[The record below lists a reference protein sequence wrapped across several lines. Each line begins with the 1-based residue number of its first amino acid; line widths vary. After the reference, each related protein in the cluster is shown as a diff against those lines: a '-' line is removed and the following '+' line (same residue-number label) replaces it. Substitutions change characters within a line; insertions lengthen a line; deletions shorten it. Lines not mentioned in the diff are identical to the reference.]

1 MIGTTLSDEVT
12 LNIGS
17 PQGAIL
23 SPTCFIILISDIEL
37 WTDSKVHGYADDTTS
52 TISGVNLDEL
62 VKKCEEE
69 AQKQEV
75 QLKEHL
81 EFIKKIFF

>member
-1 MIGTTLSDEVT
+1 MIGTTLSEEVT

-37 WTDSKVHGYADDTTS
+37 WTDSKIHGYADDTTS
-52 TISGVNLDEL
+52 TISGTNMKHAPKMVWPT
-62 VKKCEEE
+62 VCESSC
-69 AQKQEV
+69 
-75 QLKEHL
+75 L
-81 EFIKKIFF
+81 